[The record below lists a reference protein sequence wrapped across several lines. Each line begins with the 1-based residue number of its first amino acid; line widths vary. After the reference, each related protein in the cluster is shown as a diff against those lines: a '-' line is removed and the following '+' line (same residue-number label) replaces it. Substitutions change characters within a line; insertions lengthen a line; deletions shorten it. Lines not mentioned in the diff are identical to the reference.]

1 MCGMVTHVV
10 RQRCRTQPK
19 TAGAERHKFEKR
31 LPRKIDLIADE
42 IILPVFGPGVFISH
56 ESFGKNLTRR

>member
-42 IILPVFGPGVFISH
+42 IILPVFGPGVFY
-56 ESFGKNLTRR
+56 FP